1 MSTVVKCALI
11 RCAYNKSGTCKRG
24 QIEMAA
30 HLFDSKNLFYPNDG
44 SYVSC
49 ESYEEKACVCRTR

>member
-1 MSTVVKCALI
+1 MSTIVKCAAI

-30 HLFDSKNLFYPNDG
+30 QSFALHGGMQSINVRCD
-44 SYVSC
+44 
-49 ESYEEKACVCRTR
+49 SYEEKACVCRTR